1 MTSIVSIGP
10 APTLEDSG
18 KEQAFERLKARYGE
32 ARRLVS
38 SEGDCANLDW
48 ILGAISS
55 SDDRSEDLTRRMI
68 PLLALW
74 LEDLA
79 LELDEGLAQRRFAAE
94 EDAAPAA
101 NLACESAAASLRQ
114 AAAGFVAAWRREV

>member
-1 MTSIVSIGP
+1 MTSVLSIGP

-32 ARRLVS
+32 ARLLLS
-38 SEGDCANLDW
+38 PEGDCANLDW

-55 SDDRSEDLTRRMI
+55 SVDRSDDRTRRMI

-79 LELDEGLAQRRFAAE
+79 VELEGELARSRSEATEDSAA
-94 EDAAPAA
+94 AAR
-101 NLACESAAASLRQ
+101 LACESAAATLRH
-114 AAAGFVAAWRREV
+114 AAVGFVAAWRREV